1 MLMSAMLRVLGPG
14 AFVVAALVLVMV
26 VDVTGAAALP
36 TDCADASSTCFQ
48 PDFVIAGVTPRDP
61 FPWLTVEI
69 EEIGTDIFLTMR
81 ADFDKGFIGKVWMNV
96 ANSAWLPALTFDQ
109 FEVED
114 GSLTA
119 PRITKRSNKP
129 SPAVGQ
135 AGKFDLM
142 FQFEAASGERFNRHD
157 EFHFRVTCPGC
168 VDFGVEAFDA
178 LSTGGS
184 DGAFHIAA
192 NLRGVGG
199 VAKVGD
205 QSESEES
212 EFFSF
217 AAPFSL
223 REEPQAVPY
232 PTTLLLVGAGLAIL
246 IAAHSRQRASR

>member
-1 MLMSAMLRVLGPG
+1 MLLSMVRALRLG
-14 AFVVAALVLVMV
+14 AFVVGALVLVMV
-26 VDVTGAAALP
+26 VGVTGAAAIP
-36 TDCADASSTCFQ
+36 ADCAAASSTCFQ
-48 PDFVIAGVTPRDP
+48 PNFVIAGANPRDP

-81 ADFDKGFIGKVWMNV
+81 ADFDRGFIGKVWMNV
-96 ANSAWLPALTFDQ
+96 ANAAWLPALTFDQ
-109 FEVED
+109 FEVEN

-157 EFHFRVTCPGC
+157 EFQFRVTCPGC

-199 VAKVGD
+199 VSKVGD
-205 QSESEES
+205 QSESDHS

-217 AAPFSL
+217 SAPLSL
-223 REEPQAVPY
+223 REAPQAVPY
-232 PTTLLLVGAGLAIL
+232 PTTLLLVGAGLVVV
-246 IAAHSRQRASR
+246 AAARSRPRASR

>member
-1 MLMSAMLRVLGPG
+1 M
-14 AFVVAALVLVMV
+14 
-26 VDVTGAAALP
+26 
-36 TDCADASSTCFQ
+36 
-48 PDFVIAGVTPRDP
+48 IAGANPRDP

-69 EEIGTDIFLTMR
+69 EEIGTDLFLTMR
-81 ADFDKGFIGKVWMNV
+81 ADLDRGFIGKVWMNV
-96 ANSAWLPALTFDQ
+96 ANAAWLPALTFDQ
-109 FEVED
+109 FEVEN

-157 EFHFRVTCPGC
+157 EFQFRVTCPGC

-199 VAKVGD
+199 VSKVGD
-205 QSESEES
+205 QLEPDQSESDQS

-217 AAPFSL
+217 SALFSL
-223 REEPQAVPY
+223 REAPQAVPY
-232 PTTLLLVGAGLAIL
+232 PTTLPLVGAGLVVVTVAR
-246 IAAHSRQRASR
+246 SRRRPSR